1 MRLTRFGSAL
11 LVSSLLGG
19 VSGISSA
26 ATFTV
31 TNINDSGAGSLRQA
45 ITDANAAGG
54 ADTIEFN
61 IVGSGVHTIVPASAL
76 PQITGP
82 TTIDGYTQPGAVAN
96 TNGPELGT
104 NAQLMIEIDG
114 TNTGGLL
121 TNAILFFDA
130 NADGSTVRGLVLN
143 RAGNA
148 AANPISS
155 AIRIAGTD
163 GVVIEGNFIG
173 TNPAGNAALGNTFA
187 GILLNLGPTNC
198 TIGGTTPAARNLISG
213 NDSYGI
219 SFGEDGGL
227 GGTGHL
233 VAGNLIGT
241 DASGGNPLPN
251 AQAGIDVRTTTV
263 NLTIGGTTAAHRNVV
278 SGNLIYGIRFRTGAL
293 GTGNVALGNYVGTNP
308 AGDAPV
314 PNGNYG
320 ISVESS
326 ASTLVG
332 GTAEGAGNLAS
343 GNNLVGI
350 NVFNGVDA
358 IVYGNLVGTDATGTF
373 AIANGLDG
381 IVVGTHGATIGG
393 IDPGQGNT
401 VAYNLGSGIEVQGLT
416 NALNGNTIRGNS
428 IYANGGIGIDLGG
441 DGVTP
446 NDPLDVDGGPNSRQN
461 YPIVLSAV
469 PTAPSGTHVEGAL
482 DSAASTN
489 YTLDFYANPPCEG
502 RPQDFTEGLLY
513 LGSMDVAT
521 DGTGHTAFSADL
533 GFTIEVGQPVTVT
546 ATDPNG
552 HTSEL
557 SPRIIFSISPVFGPP
572 AGGSLFAIFG
582 TSFEDGATVTVG
594 GLPATDVTV
603 TSSTQISA
611 RTPALPAGTL
621 ANVVVTNPGPNGV
634 TGTLSSGYVA
644 NFNDVPQ
651 NNTFHPF
658 VTTLVRNGITAG
670 IGGGNYGVGNPTL
683 RQQMAVFLLK
693 GKYGICYV
701 PPPCTG
707 VFSDVPCTPGSGFGD
722 WIEELAAQGITGG
735 CGTGIYCPLNPVR
748 RDQMAVFL
756 LKAKHGSTYVP
767 PACDGDFA
775 DVACPSQFADW
786 IEQLAEEGITTG
798 CGGGNYCPLN
808 PNTRGQMAVFIVKTF
823 NLQ

>member
-1 MRLTRFGSAL
+1 MRHTRFGSAL
-11 LVSSLLGG
+11 LVSALLGA
-19 VSGISSA
+19 ISEISVA

-31 TNINDSGAGSLRQA
+31 TSTGDAGPGTLRQA
-45 ITDANAAGG
+45 ITNANGAAG

-61 IVGSGVHTIVPASAL
+61 IVGSGVHTIVPATPL
-76 PQITGP
+76 PTITGP
-82 TTIDGYTQPGAVAN
+82 TTIDGYTQPGASPN
-96 TNGPELGT
+96 TNGPTLGT

-114 TNTGGLL
+114 TNTGEE
-121 TNAILFFDA
+121 NEDAILHFTA
-130 NADGSTVRGLVLN
+130 TADGSTVRGLVLN
-143 RAGNA
+143 RAA
-148 AANPISS
+148 SS
-155 AIRIAGTD
+155 GIRVEGTD

-173 TNPAGNAALGNTFA
+173 TNPAGTAGLGNAFA
-187 GILLNLGPTNC
+187 GILLNSGPANT

-213 NDSYGI
+213 NTFYGI
-219 SFGEDGGL
+219 SYGQFGGAGG
-227 GGTGHL
+227 GGTNHL
-233 VAGNLIGT
+233 VQGNLIGT
-241 DASGGNPLPN
+241 DASGGNPIPG
-251 AQAGIDVRTTTV
+251 QEKGIETLGITS
-263 NLTIGGTTAAHRNVV
+263 NILIGGTTAASRNVV
-278 SGNLIYGIRFRTGAL
+278 SGNDIYGIRFRGTGA
-293 GTGNVALGNYVGTNP
+293 GKVASGNYAGTNP

-314 PNGNYG
+314 PNGSYG
-320 ISVESS
+320 IEVE
-326 ASTLVG
+326 ATDVLIG

-343 GNNLVGI
+343 GNGLNGILIFQAVGA
-350 NVFNGVDA
+350 VVQ
-358 IVYGNLVGTDATGTF
+358 GNLVGTDATGTF
-373 AIANGLDG
+373 AIGNGTDG
-381 IVVGTHGATIGG
+381 IVVGANGTIVGG
-393 IDPGQGNT
+393 INPGEANT

-416 NALNGNTIRGNS
+416 AALNGNPIRGNS
-428 IYANGGIGIDLGG
+428 IYSNGGIGIDLGG
-441 DGVTP
+441 DGVTA
-446 NDPLDVDGGPNSRQN
+446 NDPLDADGGPNSRQN

-469 PTAPSGTHVEGAL
+469 PTLADAPFGTHVEGTL
-482 DSAASTN
+482 DSAASTA

-513 LGSMDVAT
+513 LGSMGVVT
-521 DGTGHTAFSADL
+521 DGAGHTTFSADL
-533 GFTIEVGQPVTVT
+533 DFTIEVGQPVTVT

-552 HTSEL
+552 NTSEL
-557 SPRIIFSISPVFGPP
+557 SPRIIFSISPVSGPP
-572 AGGSLFAIFG
+572 AGGTLFSILG
-582 TSFEDGATVTVG
+582 TDFEDGATVTVG
-594 GLPATDVTV
+594 GQPATDVFV
-603 TSSTQISA
+603 TSPTQISA

-621 ANVVVTNPGPNGV
+621 GNVVVTNPSGI

-644 NFNDVPQ
+644 NFNDVPLG
-651 NNTFHPF
+651 NTFHPF

-707 VFSDVPCTPGSGFGD
+707 VFDDVTCTPGTGFGD

-735 CGTGIYCPLNPVR
+735 CGTDVYCPTNPVR

-767 PACDGDFA
+767 PVCDGDFA

-786 IEQLAEEGITTG
+786 IEQLAEEEITTG
-798 CGGGNYCPLN
+798 CGGNNYCPLN

>member
-1 MRLTRFGSAL
+1 MRFSRFGL
-11 LVSSLLGG
+11 VILVSCLLGA
-19 VSGISSA
+19 VPGISGA

-31 TNINDSGAGSLRQA
+31 TTVADSGAGSLRQA

-76 PQITGP
+76 PLITGP
-82 TTIDGYTQPGAVAN
+82 VTIDGYTQPGATAN
-96 TNGPELGT
+96 TNGPDLGT

-114 TNTGGLL
+114 TNTGALL
-121 TNAILFFDA
+121 DNAILRLTPT
-130 NADGSTVRGLVLN
+130 ADGSTVRGLVLN
-143 RAGNA
+143 RAARSG
-148 AANPISS
+148 ILVE
-155 AIRIAGTD
+155 GTD
-163 GVVIEGNFIG
+163 GVVIAGNFIG
-173 TNPAGNAALGNTFA
+173 TNPAGTTGLGNAFY
-187 GILLNLGPTNC
+187 GILLHTGPANV

-213 NDSYGI
+213 NTFNGI
-219 SFGEDGGL
+219 YFGQGGGAGG
-227 GGTGHL
+227 GGTNHL
-233 VAGNLIGT
+233 VQGNLIGT
-241 DASGGNPLPN
+241 DASGGNAIPG
-251 AQAGIDVRTTTV
+251 QERGIETLGVTS
-263 NLTIGGTTAAHRNVV
+263 NILIGGTTAASRNVV
-278 SGNLIYGIRFRTGAL
+278 SGNDIYGIRFRGS
-293 GTGNVALGNYVGTNP
+293 GPGKVASGNYCGTNP

-314 PNGNYG
+314 PNGSYG
-320 ISVESS
+320 IEVE
-326 ASTLVG
+326 ATDVLVG

-343 GNNLVGI
+343 GNGLNGI
-350 NVFNGVDA
+350 LIFQATGAVVQ
-358 IVYGNLVGTDATGTF
+358 GNLVGTDATGTF
-373 AIANGLDG
+373 AIGNGTDG
-381 IVVGTHGATIGG
+381 IVVGANGTIVGG
-393 IDPGQGNT
+393 INQGEANT
-401 VAYNLGSGIEVQGLT
+401 VAYNVGSGIEVQGLT
-416 NALNGNTIRGNS
+416 AALNGNPIRGNS
-428 IYANGGIGIDLGG
+428 IYANSGIGIDLGG
-441 DGVTP
+441 DGVTA
-446 NDPLDVDGGPNSRQN
+446 NDALDADGGPNSRQN

-469 PTAPSGTHVEGAL
+469 PSAPSGTHVEGTL
-482 DSAASTN
+482 DSTASTN

-513 LGSMDVAT
+513 LGSLNVVT
-521 DGTGHTAFSADL
+521 DGTGHTNFIADL
-533 GFTIEVGQPVTVT
+533 AFTIEVGQPVTVT

-552 HTSEL
+552 NTSEL

-572 AGGSLFAIFG
+572 AGGTLFSILG
-582 TSFEDGATVTVG
+582 TDFQDGATVTVG
-594 GLPATDVTV
+594 GQPATDVFV
-603 TSSTQISA
+603 TSPTQISA

-621 ANVVVTNPGPNGV
+621 ANVVVTNPSGII
-634 TGTLSSGYVA
+634 GTLSSGYVA

-670 IGGGNYGVGNPTL
+670 IGGGNYGVANPTL

-707 VFSDVPCTPGSGFGD
+707 IFNDVPCTPGTGFGD

-735 CGTGIYCPLNPVR
+735 CGVDIYCPTNPVR

-756 LKAKHGSTYVP
+756 LKAKHGSNYVP
-767 PACDGDFA
+767 PPCNGDFT

-786 IEQLAEEGITTG
+786 IEQLAEEEITTG
-798 CGGGNYCPLN
+798 CGGTNYCPLN